1 MIQLQRQLS
10 IRLDLPG
17 ISFEQVEAFLVQPKR
32 PLRAL
37 LSRSRLEVIGSVPG
51 RFDYASKPFGVGQ
64 WQLQPRVQLHAAW
77 QESALRIRCLDCR
90 IEGLGGW
97 QSAVTY
103 RFEAELRPGAEAC
116 YAKVISELNLEPRGA
131 LALLPSS
138 LLQKLGEQALEQ
150 ALARMERR
158 CRTGLQQQLQSLRC
172 PNPIGSQ

>member
-17 ISFEQVEAFLVQPKR
+17 ISCEQVEAFLVLPKR

-37 LSRSRLEVIGSVPG
+37 LSRSRLEIIGSVPG
-51 RFDYASKPFGVGQ
+51 RFAYASRPFGVGQ

-97 QSAVTY
+97 QNAVSY
-103 RFEAELRPGAEAC
+103 CFEAELRPEPEAC
-116 YAKVISELNLEPRGA
+116 TAKVTSELNLDPRGA
-131 LALLPSS
+131 FALLPSS
-138 LLQKLGEQALEQ
+138 LLETLGEQALEQ

-158 CRTGLQQQLQSLRC
+158 CRSGLQQQLQSLKT
-172 PNPIGSQ
+172 PKPIGSH